1 MKKKKKNIWDGNTI
15 YILWFIFYFMLT
27 AYILSLFTFNII
39 TSTLI
44 TLGIYAVLIPLA
56 FTPPGEK
63 LFKLLNGVR
72 PLYTNHE
79 KEKILPIFHAV
90 HKDVTKKKKTMR
102 KDIELCISDSLIP
115 NAFAMGERTIVVTK
129 GLMESMTEEQI
140 KGILVHEYGHIIHGD
155 TKAVVYTFIGNGILN
170 ITMVIV
176 RKVMQV
182 VVKVMDSFC
191 IGMIGTAF
199 FGILGASLRIT
210 LFIIEA
216 MAFVV
221 QEAGEIILMAK
232 SRRNELCADYF
243 AFRMNYGEELI
254 SALYDFELMSN
265 GRTLTIQEQLKAT
278 HPHTARRIWCLESW
292 MGISIK

>member
-1 MKKKKKNIWDGNTI
+1 MNKKKNIWDGNTI
-15 YILWFIFYFMLT
+15 YVLWFIFYFLLT
-27 AYILSLFTFNII
+27 SYIISLFTLNI
-39 TSTLI
+39 LKALFI
-44 TLGIYAVLIPLA
+44 TLAIYIILISLA
-56 FTPPGEK
+56 FTPAGEK

-79 KEKILPIFHAV
+79 KEKILPIFHEV
-90 HKDVTKKKKTMR
+90 HKDLMKKR
-102 KDIELCISDSLIP
+102 KFPRTDIELCICDSLAP
-115 NAFAMGERTIVVTK
+115 NAYAMGERTIVVTK

-140 KGILVHEYGHIIHGD
+140 KGILVHEYGHILHGD

-176 RKVMQV
+176 RKVLQILI
-182 VVKVMDSFC
+182 KAMDTFC
-191 IGMIGTAF
+191 IGLIGTTL

-210 LFIIEA
+210 MFIIEV
-216 MAFVV
+216 MAFIV
-221 QEAGEIILMAK
+221 QEGGEIILMAK
-232 SRRNELCADYF
+232 RRRNELCADYY

-278 HPHTARRIWCLESW
+278 HPHTARRIGYLEDW
-292 MGISIK
+292 LGISIK